1 MIVSRQTLLDLV
13 FRISPVRTE
22 ELLSPLLDLLTSARR
37 SFDGDLDKYVILLVV
52 TIRAANHPQFVKNIE
67 IARAQGKAAPSFPS
81 LGVNIQ
87 SIADSIGAPK
97 ETIRRKVADMVEEG
111 WIERRGNHLYLTAAA
126 YQEHKF
132 VRELMHLLF
141 VRHYEV
147 VRDMLAAE
155 GDRPD

>member
-1 MIVSRQTLLDLV
+1 MSRQSLINLV

-22 ELLSPLLDLLTSARR
+22 ELLSPLLDLLAGARQA
-37 SFDGDLDKYVILLVV
+37 FDGDLDKYLILLVV

-67 IARAQGKAAPSFPS
+67 IARAQGSAAPPFPS

-97 ETIRRKVADMVEEG
+97 ETIRRKVADLVEGG

-126 YQEHKF
+126 YQDHKP
-132 VRELMHLLF
+132 VRELMHAMF
-141 VRHYEV
+141 VRHFEA

-155 GDRPD
+155 GGDPD